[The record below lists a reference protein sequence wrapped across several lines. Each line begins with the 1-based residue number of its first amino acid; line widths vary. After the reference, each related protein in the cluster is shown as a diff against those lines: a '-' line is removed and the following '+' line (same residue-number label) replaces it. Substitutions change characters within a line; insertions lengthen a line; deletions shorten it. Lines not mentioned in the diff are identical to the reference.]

1 MAILSTN
8 PMWEAFGLRALP
20 STLYGGADIGEC
32 TTTVERAGSNGSPD
46 DWYREWMITADRVA
60 GIAEECER
68 RGHLVSAREAY
79 FRASTYYH
87 ASFFPLFGT
96 PVDPRLAKAAERE
109 RETFQRAARL
119 SQPAIEPIEIPFEGH
134 SLPGY
139 FVHASD
145 DGQPR
150 PTMVHVNGYDGTVEE
165 MYFAHGVAA
174 LPRGYHCVLFDG
186 PGQGRNLVR
195 DGLTM
200 RPDWETVVRPV
211 IDFVL
216 TRPEVD
222 PKRIVLCG
230 WSFGGFL
237 APRAAAFEKRIA
249 ALVSDPGQW
258 DQRDGLKGLP
268 MAPELLADLE
278 NTDPRSLSGFRTAS
292 TLAQS

>member
-1 MAILSTN
+1 
-8 PMWEAFGLRALP
+8 
-20 STLYGGADIGEC
+20 
-32 TTTVERAGSNGSPD
+32 
-46 DWYREWMITADRVA
+46 
-60 GIAEECER
+60 
-68 RGHLVSAREAY
+68 
-79 FRASTYYH
+79 
-87 ASFFPLFGT
+87 
-96 PVDPRLAKAAERE
+96 
-109 RETFQRAARL
+109 
-119 SQPAIEPIEIPFEGH
+119 
-134 SLPGY
+134 
-139 FVHASD
+139 
-145 DGQPR
+145 
-150 PTMVHVNGYDGTVEE
+150 
-165 MYFAHGVAA
+165 
-174 LPRGYHCVLFDG
+174 
-186 PGQGRNLVR
+186 
-195 DGLTM
+195 
-200 RPDWETVVRPV
+200 VVRPV